1 MRMNRVGAVGW
12 CSHHGSSEGTP
23 RAALATGWASTS
35 WVDKLPQG
43 GEGASTKRVEEVE
56 MVVGPPCCLPNR
68 PGRGSARPVL
78 ESWVP
83 RCQNAGSSVGVGIG
97 KMEMRW
103 QWWGPLPGAGLGIT
117 YSEGNTKRRPTI
129 RSSPA
134 SRVCSCHHGGQ
145 APHIRRG
152 G

>member
-83 RCQNAGSSVGVGIG
+83 RCQNAGSSVGVGTALDRQDG
-97 KMEMRW
+97 D
-103 QWWGPLPGAGLGIT
+103 GNGGAPCLALGLVPY
-117 YSEGNTKRRPTI
+117 YSESI
-129 RSSPA
+129 F
-134 SRVCSCHHGGQ
+134 
-145 APHIRRG
+145 
-152 G
+152 